1 MFTYLLNLSKIEISY
16 IMKKILLILMM
27 LFVYVTSAH
36 VSLKKSSI
44 STSGGTMTLGNQ
56 EVIFTVGETNIQE
69 IDTGNMHLSEG
80 FIGPDIVEAL
90 GITDYGTLS
99 GISVYPN
106 PVKEDF
112 NLSLPQ
118 GGTYEVYLYNLQ
130 GKQIFFRQVNGTQQN
145 FDISRLTA
153 AGYMLIV
160 IDRDN
165 KLKKSF
171 KIIKE

>member
-1 MFTYLLNLSKIEISY
+1 
-16 IMKKILLILMM
+16 MKKALFIITILLMYIS
-27 LFVYVTSAH
+27 TAQ
-36 VSLKKSSI
+36 VSVKKSSI
-44 STSGGTMTLGNQ
+44 STSGGTMTSGSH

-69 IDTGNMHLSEG
+69 VDTGNTHLSEG
-80 FIGPDIVEAL
+80 FIGPDIAEAL

-106 PVKEDF
+106 PVKDDF
-112 NLSLPQ
+112 TINLPQ
-118 GGTYEVYLYNLQ
+118 SGTYEVYLYNLQ
-130 GKQIFFRQVNGTQQN
+130 GKQILYRHVHGTQQN
-145 FDISRLTA
+145 FNISRLTA

>member
-1 MFTYLLNLSKIEISY
+1 
-16 IMKKILLILMM
+16 MKKAFFIITMLLM
-27 LFVYVTSAH
+27 YVTNAQ
-36 VSLKKSSI
+36 VSVKKSSI
-44 STSGGTMTLGNQ
+44 STSGGTMTSGNQ

-69 IDTGNMHLSEG
+69 VDTGNTHLSEG
-80 FIGPDIVEAL
+80 FIGPDIAGAL

-106 PVKEDF
+106 PVKDNF

-118 GGTYEVYLYNLQ
+118 SGTYEVYLYNLQ
-130 GKQIFFRQVNGTQQN
+130 GKQILYRQVNDTQQN
-145 FDISRLTA
+145 FNISRLTA